1 MPVPLRRAVRS
12 RMGLTISGRVVVA
25 DTRVDPAKLREIGK
39 AIGGILEEHQSVFN
53 QLSNLDPNAGKF
65 DAAEWLED
73 LFVDRRDGILAH
85 VKYLKLAFEEINA
98 GLYKIADGFEGVDAA
113 NADAVAKFT
122 KSAKEYVAGMA
133 DAQFTPTTM
142 QAKQT
147 YDSKDNAPTGDKP
160 GGINLEGTNAKI
172 NFNPK
177 DVPGMNDWMKLD
189 GVGPG
194 KQNLD
199 MSNQADLKTQGGF
212 EVPKG
217 PTGNAPPPPTGPA
230 ATNNTPPPAT
240 NNTPAPAPPSTGANF
255 NAKAEPRESTSREVI
270 GRIGGADMKFRQYDV
285 GGAAQTDAKGRKIV
299 WYNGI
304 PYYPKGGK
312 GSATS
317 YTEYTP

>member
-1 MPVPLRRAVRS
+1 M
-12 RMGLTISGRVVVA
+12 A

-230 ATNNTPPPAT
+230 ATNNAPPPNNGSPPTT
-240 NNTPAPAPPSTGANF
+240 NNASAPTTTNPPPPTGAHF
-255 NAKAEPRESTSREVI
+255 NPAVEPSATTYPDFTPDDSQGHTYRHYK
-270 GRIGGADMKFRQYDV
+270 IGGEY
-285 GGAAQTDAKGRKIV
+285 QTDAKGAEIWWLNGKPYRKQS
-299 WYNGI
+299 GK
-304 PYYPKGGK
+304 YYPYKG
-312 GSATS
+312 
-317 YTEYTP
+317 